1 MKYNKNEVITKTKE
15 YIERMQDYLTEI
27 CRICVFIRLRD
38 AENQNNPIT
47 RDVEFIS
54 ALNRT
59 VDDCKTA
66 LENLNNL
73 SKSPNQFIS
82 VDNMADAVAPIGHM
96 QIEIDHMYCDLDAED
111 FDMQYRRKC
120 ERIQQNFNMI
130 FIIADDMEDFLYEVY
145 PDA

>member
-47 RDVEFIS
+47 RDVEFIA

-66 LENLNNL
+66 LDNLNNL
-73 SKSPNQFIS
+73 NKSPNQFIS

-96 QIEIDHMYCDLDAED
+96 QIEIDHMYCDLDVED

-130 FIIADDMEDFLYEVY
+130 FIIVDDMEDFLYEVY